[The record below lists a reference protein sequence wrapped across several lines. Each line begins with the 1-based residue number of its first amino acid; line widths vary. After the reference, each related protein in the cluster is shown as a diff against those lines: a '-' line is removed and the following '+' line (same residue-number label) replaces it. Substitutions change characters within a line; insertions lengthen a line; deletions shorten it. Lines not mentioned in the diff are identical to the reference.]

1 VQGSDRLRAVG
12 IIRGYNS
19 LDYPPILQANA
30 LATRDEYLRQAL
42 LRFTVENFREDLM
55 KMLGSGMAHITSP

>member
-12 IIRGYNS
+12 IIRGYDS
-19 LDYPPILQANA
+19 LDYSPILQAIA

-42 LRFTVENFREDLM
+42 LRFTVENLRKDLM
-55 KMLGSGMAHITSP
+55 KMLDSSMAHITSP